1 MNANIRILT
10 FEISKYFIM
19 CVFLTMGF
27 SDSERLSSLL
37 MLIQKKIMP
46 YSGLKSGLSRR
57 IKKRFSMNK
66 ILKHLSLKL
75 KFIPKRKL

>member
-27 SDSERLSSLL
+27 SDSERLSQLYL
-37 MLIQKKIMP
+37 ELVDAYTKKNHA
-46 YSGLKSGLSRR
+46 LQW
-57 IKKRFSMNK
+57 IKKLIKSP
-66 ILKHLSLKL
+66 H
-75 KFIPKRKL
+75 